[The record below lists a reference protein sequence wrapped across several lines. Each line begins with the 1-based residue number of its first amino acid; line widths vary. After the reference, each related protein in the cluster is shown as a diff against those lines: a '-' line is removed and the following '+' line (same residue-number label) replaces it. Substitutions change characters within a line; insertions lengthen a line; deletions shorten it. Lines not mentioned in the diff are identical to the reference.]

1 MALTELER
9 RLYRFLLIVDA
20 AAIIVSMVTGPIRH
34 TAISI
39 GAAASAALISVCLII
54 YGLYFWPKR

>member
-1 MALTELER
+1 MTELER

-20 AAIIVSMVTGPIRH
+20 AAIIVSMVAGPIRH